1 MTRVIDD
8 ESGIHFQ
15 CAKVIVEGHDKT
27 IDIWPLTYIGLWMA
41 MKFQRLPL
49 CSHWCLSTQLLS
61 VSIQFSGVLIF
72 VEKSCVEF
80 KYGFTWISWLLST
93 YFHSQ
98 LNLEHKVIKEGGTD
112 YSIWRLERLL
122 ILPSAYS
129 RLLSP
134 SILTTNDEFHLSLRI
149 IIRSIRWASKK
160 TTSSSA
166 VAPILKLLWWRQSC
180 M

>member
-1 MTRVIDD
+1 
-8 ESGIHFQ
+8 
-15 CAKVIVEGHDKT
+15 
-27 IDIWPLTYIGLWMA
+27 

-80 KYGFTWISWLLST
+80 KYGFTWISWLPST

-160 TTSSSA
+160 TTSSRQWHQFLNCCDGDNL
-166 VAPILKLLWWRQSC
+166 VCRKFLGLKFSGFRNSNTTTAMPPPDSVSFVVKSQSNERL
-180 M
+180 

>member
-98 LNLEHKVIKEGGTD
+98 LNLEHKVIKKG
-112 YSIWRLERLL
+112 ERT
-122 ILPSAYS
+122 ILSGDLNVFWYCLRHIPGCCHPPS
-129 RLLSP
+129 SP
-134 SILTTNDEFHLSLRI
+134 PMM
-149 IIRSIRWASKK
+149 
-160 TTSSSA
+160 SSTC
-166 VAPILKLLWWRQSC
+166 LWE
-180 M
+180 